1 MKKVLALAFIAFV
14 GLGFA
19 QDNGAEFPSGV
30 RIVFSD
36 GTATQ
41 LSCTQDGNCRIVRNT
56 STSPTVTRVNVG
68 LNTKHGYV
76 LTVQ

>member
-1 MKKVLALAFIAFV
+1 MKKVIVLAFIMLV
-14 GLGFA
+14 GFGVA
-19 QDNGAEFPSGV
+19 QDTGADFPNGL

-56 STSPTVTRVNVG
+56 STSPAVTRVNVG
-68 LNTKHGYV
+68 FSAKHGYA